1 MMTSKHYKPRY
12 LQGSVLTALFLFA
25 PLMAGAQTTAEAS
38 FGSPYG
44 IFVITGNEIIV
55 PERASDKVSGYL
67 IERRAVNDNQWLNM
81 ALVTA
86 PARMKDFENNLQYWC
101 DRFPEWADY
110 NRIPV
115 EKLFTVLQRTGTTD
129 SLKLYGQLL
138 PVRLAAGAIWLDS
151 TMTDTLKYQY
161 RVSMAS
167 ASKPSQLLFITRPS
181 GRGETTFLGRPVIV
195 NRLVSADEV
204 IITCGLDPGF
214 RPSIYRVY
222 RKKEGDKSFSHIN
235 PAAVRFIKNDTAFVT
250 VRDSEVDQGKV
261 YDYYIVPVDYYGRV
275 SVPSEIVRTGIY
287 SFRSIRAPYH
297 ITSEAVLPVGGIRLR
312 WSFDDPA
319 DIRSL
324 NIYRSTDYDT
334 GYVLLKKISPSDTL
348 FTDMAVEPMRKYFY
362 YLVMEGFFDEMSSPG
377 VRVYGI
383 AENKIPPQRPLIAHA
398 EGIKGGAK
406 LEVKFFNPDIKSV
419 RLYRR
424 IKGRPDFSPV
434 AVVPA
439 VAGESVFYTDT
450 SRYFTGY
457 TLLSYTA
464 MAENTSYAL
473 SPFSDTLSV
482 YPLSESGPV
491 AADNLNVT
499 SETNG
504 INLVW
509 DDLFTTN
516 SEIVGYRVY
525 RRTDDNAKG
534 KKRPFEQIYDGS
546 LQPEVN
552 YFTDT
557 HVAEGNTY
565 EYQVK
570 SVDFKGTESATGPN
584 GVITLHKTRPVAP
597 SAMKLFVQDEGIT
610 VEWDEPEQEGIKS
623 YRLYRYERGKAPAI
637 IKTAPHG
644 AVKYTDATAQKG
656 KLYFYYL
663 TSVHENGIESTPGRE
678 EGVWR

>member
-1 MMTSKHYKPRY
+1 MMTSKHYNSGYFQRA
-12 LQGSVLTALFLFA
+12 VFAALILCA
-25 PLMAGAQTTAEAS
+25 PVMAGGQTTAEAS

-55 PERASDKVSGYL
+55 PERASDKTSGYL
-67 IERRAVNDNQWLNM
+67 IERRAVKESQWQNI

-101 DRFPEWADY
+101 GRFPEWADF

-161 RVSMAS
+161 RVSRAS
-167 ASKPSQLLFITRPS
+167 ASKPSQVLFTTRHS

-235 PAAVRFIKNDTAFVT
+235 PAVVRFIKNDTAFVT
-250 VRDSEVDQGKV
+250 VRDSEVEQGKV

-287 SFRSIRAPYH
+287 SFSSIRVPYH

-319 DIRSL
+319 DVRSL
-324 NIYRSTDYDT
+324 NVYRSTDYDT
-334 GYVLLKKISPSDTL
+334 GYVLLKKISPADTL
-348 FTDMAVEPMRKYFY
+348 FTDMDVEPMRKYFY

-383 AENKIPPQRPLIAHA
+383 AENRLQPQRPLIAHA
-398 EGIKGGAK
+398 EAIKQGAK
-406 LEVKFFNPDIKSV
+406 LEMKFFNPDIKSV

-424 IKGRPDFSPV
+424 IKGQPDFLPV
-434 AVVPA
+434 AVIPA

-457 TLLSYTA
+457 TPLSYTA

-482 YPLSESGPV
+482 YPLSENDPV
-491 AADNLNVT
+491 AADNLSVT
-499 SETNG
+499 SESNG

-516 SEIVGYRVY
+516 SEIVGYRIY
-525 RRTDDNAKG
+525 RRIPDNTKG
-534 KKRPFEQIYDGS
+534 KKKPFD
-546 LQPEVN
+546 L
-552 YFTDT
+552 
-557 HVAEGNTY
+557 
-565 EYQVK
+565 
-570 SVDFKGTESATGPN
+570 
-584 GVITLHKTRPVAP
+584 
-597 SAMKLFVQDEGIT
+597 
-610 VEWDEPEQEGIKS
+610 
-623 YRLYRYERGKAPAI
+623 
-637 IKTAPHG
+637 
-644 AVKYTDATAQKG
+644 
-656 KLYFYYL
+656 
-663 TSVHENGIESTPGRE
+663 
-678 EGVWR
+678 